1 MTSAERDGSAV
12 IVEEEV
18 LPLGEAPQE
27 PPEQPPEEA
36 PPPPK
41 LERQKAVDWK
51 EKVACEGCGRVLSKH
66 TLEFT
71 HQCKG
76 PKPAKAPRAR
86 IEPREPKSAE
96 PPREPRSAAVEPPPP
111 QPTRDQLIRAMMRE
125 EKQRREA
132 AQCAPL
138 RRFYGLA

>member
-1 MTSAERDGSAV
+1 MAIA
-12 IVEEEV
+12 EEEV
-18 LPLGEAPQE
+18 LPLDEAAQKEGP
-27 PPEQPPEEA
+27 PPEEEEEP

-41 LERQKAVDWK
+41 LERQRAVDWK
-51 EKVACEGCGRVLSKH
+51 EKVACEGCDRVLSKH

-76 PKPAKAPRAR
+76 PKQAKAPRAR
-86 IEPREPKSAE
+86 IEPREPSA
-96 PPREPRSAAVEPPPP
+96 RSATAEPRSAAAEPPPP